1 MNLLQTCNHPHLLP
15 LLDHCL
21 DKEAPCL
28 IFPLKRGGSLE
39 HRLRPTA
46 PSSRQSLSRLGLKAD
61 PKPLTWRQR
70 LRIMMQAIDALVYLH
85 TATPGKPSIVH
96 CDFKPGNI
104 LLDEG
109 LQASLADTG
118 FAKATKA
125 QEADGATSATTT
137 LMTTTT
143 GFRGFSAGFAD
154 KLIMDYG
161 GEMTP
166 LTDGYAATRLPHMH
180 IRSRST
186 GPLLSPPHHGRYA
199 VGVTLLI
206 CLTNRHPEGIFHACE
221 TEHDEDFEEVAA
233 SKLADPR
240 AGFPAAVAGK
250 LRDIVKCNG
259 KCLCHDKE
267 RKRLDLPSVLE
278 AMHEILSP
286 TAGPLVDAPPPA
298 ASAESPGLSQPSTT
312 VLLSQIGREAV
323 ANKQEE
329 AERRLQRHA
338 VNGFNDFMRMLERSY
353 GTAAPELTTC
363 DQVRCACQPHDS
375 L

>member
-46 PSSRQSLSRLGLKAD
+46 PSSRQSLRRLGLKAD

-125 QEADGATSATTT
+125 QETDGATSATTT

-161 GEMTP
+161 GKMTP
-166 LTDGYAATRLPHMH
+166 LTDGYVLPHVCH
-180 IRSRST
+180 TCTFSQGALALFS
-186 GPLLSPPHHGRYA
+186 PHHTM
-199 VGVTLLI
+199 V
-206 CLTNRHPEGIFHACE
+206 
-221 TEHDEDFEEVAA
+221 
-233 SKLADPR
+233 
-240 AGFPAAVAGK
+240 
-250 LRDIVKCNG
+250 
-259 KCLCHDKE
+259 
-267 RKRLDLPSVLE
+267 
-278 AMHEILSP
+278 
-286 TAGPLVDAPPPA
+286 
-298 ASAESPGLSQPSTT
+298 
-312 VLLSQIGREAV
+312 
-323 ANKQEE
+323 
-329 AERRLQRHA
+329 
-338 VNGFNDFMRMLERSY
+338 
-353 GTAAPELTTC
+353 
-363 DQVRCACQPHDS
+363 
-375 L
+375 

>member
-1 MNLLQTCNHPHLLP
+1 
-15 LLDHCL
+15 
-21 DKEAPCL
+21 
-28 IFPLKRGGSLE
+28 
-39 HRLRPTA
+39 
-46 PSSRQSLSRLGLKAD
+46 
-61 PKPLTWRQR
+61 
-70 LRIMMQAIDALVYLH
+70 
-85 TATPGKPSIVH
+85 
-96 CDFKPGNI
+96 
-104 LLDEG
+104 
-109 LQASLADTG
+109 
-118 FAKATKA
+118 
-125 QEADGATSATTT
+125 
-137 LMTTTT
+137 
-143 GFRGFSAGFAD
+143 
-154 KLIMDYG
+154 
-161 GEMTP
+161 
-166 LTDGYAATRLPHMH
+166 MH
-180 IRSRST
+180 ILSRST

-233 SKLADPR
+233 SKLADPS

-286 TAGPLVDAPPPA
+286 TAGPLDDALPPS

-353 GTAAPELTTC
+353 GTAAPELTAC
-363 DQVRCACQPHDS
+363 DQVRCACQPPNSQQALELPRPFGLRAGSSTTIVTTRGCPRHCTTGCTGCACGAMLRS
-375 L
+375 TANPKSGAAKARRAIPSSTVWWSESRWRSSSSRTERRHRRPLNCCRVCSCVNAVIMN